1 MSTQS
6 LYPFWLQAHL
16 VSVVASISLFA
27 IRGLGVLLQ
36 MRWPMLP
43 VWRVTSVMIDIVL
56 LSAGITLWWMVSHN
70 PIQESWLAVKLTLL
84 PVYVAL
90 GTMAL
95 KKADTTPKRLFFYL
109 AALSCA
115 GYIFM
120 TGLTRQSLWWM
131 S

>member
-70 PIQESWLAVKLTLL
+70 PIQESWLAVKHTLL

-95 KKADTTPKRLFFYL
+95 NKADTTPKRLFFYL

-120 TGLTRQSLWWM
+120 TGLTRQALWWM